1 LTARRRA
8 LRRLSRGSHCGNSHG
23 NSLADACRIESE
35 CVTRC
40 QFRDFTGLAAG
51 ITRKK
56 TIMILVKTEAGQ
68 QVLKDR
74 SVPLSPRQRTAFI
87 LFDGKRS
94 VDEVLAGAG
103 VGREEIDQMVTLGLL
118 GPVPGSKPAPPPPA
132 KPAEPAPASMAPASA
147 APAPKPAEAAAA
159 SSSPGRS
166 RQQRYKDAYPI
177 ATQLTGAL
185 GLKGFRLNLQVEGTT
200 SYEDLVALA
209 PKIRAAVGPEKAAAL
224 DKALN
229 D

>member
-1 LTARRRA
+1 
-8 LRRLSRGSHCGNSHG
+8 
-23 NSLADACRIESE
+23 
-35 CVTRC
+35 
-40 QFRDFTGLAAG
+40 
-51 ITRKK
+51 
-56 TIMILVKTEAGQ
+56 MILVKTEAGQ

-94 VDEVLAGAG
+94 VDEVLAGTGIA
-103 VGREEIDQMVTLGLL
+103 REEIDQLVTLGLL
-118 GPVPGSKPAPPPPA
+118 GPTAGSTAAVPA
-132 KPAEPAPASMAPASA
+132 KAPEAPAASQAPV
-147 APAPKPAEAAAA
+147 PPTPKPKPAEAAP
-159 SSSPGRS
+159 SSGRS

-200 SYEDLVALA
+200 SYEDLAALA

>member
-1 LTARRRA
+1 
-8 LRRLSRGSHCGNSHG
+8 
-23 NSLADACRIESE
+23 
-35 CVTRC
+35 
-40 QFRDFTGLAAG
+40 
-51 ITRKK
+51 
-56 TIMILVKTEAGQ
+56 MILVKTEAGQ

-94 VDEVLAGAG
+94 IDEVLAGTGIA
-103 VGREEIDQMVTLGLL
+103 REEIDQLVTLGLL
-118 GPVPGSKPAPPPPA
+118 GPAAGSSKPAVPATAPEPPA
-132 KPAEPAPASMAPASA
+132 ASRAPAAATPSATPSSAPT
-147 APAPKPAEAAAA
+147 PKPAE
-159 SSSPGRS
+159 SPPSAGRS

-200 SYEDLVALA
+200 SYEDLAALA

>member
-1 LTARRRA
+1 
-8 LRRLSRGSHCGNSHG
+8 
-23 NSLADACRIESE
+23 
-35 CVTRC
+35 
-40 QFRDFTGLAAG
+40 
-51 ITRKK
+51 
-56 TIMILVKTEAGQ
+56 MILVKTEAGQ
-68 QVLKDR
+68 QVFKDR

-94 VDEVLAGAG
+94 VDEVLAAG
-103 VGREEIDQMVTLGLL
+103 NGIAREEIDQMVELGLL
-118 GPVPGSKPAPPPPA
+118 QPAAGSKVAAAPKAPEPAAAGKMAATAAPQPSAGNRAPEAVKP
-132 KPAEPAPASMAPASA
+132 KPAEPAPAA
-147 APAPKPAEAAAA
+147 
-159 SSSPGRS
+159 GRS

-185 GLKGFRLNLQVEGTT
+185 GLMGFRLNLQVEGTT

-209 PKIRAAVGPEKAAAL
+209 PKIRAAVGAEKAAAL